1 MATGSHIALVGAA
14 GSGKPLSQFLPNLGM
29 RCQKRMGMPCE
40 AQVNSFGGPGRRR
53 SLGLVLRSACPRVPA
68 CAELPGR
75 LPSRALGR
83 RLGRDGHPPVGQ
95 VPSSAHPTGSCSSD
109 APVRKVR
116 LRSATAGG
124 LEWKQHP
131 RQCRFRFYLGCSQA
145 ADLSAQG
152 SNCEFRSTSLRPGQ
166 V

>member
-1 MATGSHIALVGAA
+1 M
-14 GSGKPLSQFLPNLGM
+14 KPRSTL
-29 RCQKRMGMPCE
+29 
-40 AQVNSFGGPGRRR
+40 FGGPGRRR
-53 SLGLVLRSACPRVPA
+53 SLGLVLVQCVSA
-68 CAELPGR
+68 CAEQLPGR

-83 RLGRDGHPPVGQ
+83 RLGRDGHPPVWQ
-95 VPSSAHPTGSCSSD
+95 VPSCAHPTGSASSD

-145 ADLSAQG
+145 R
-152 SNCEFRSTSLRPGQ
+152 RSERSGLELRVSLHFAPPRAGMSKSWRCPPCQKETQSQLLLFCRSQIAGP
-166 V
+166 VPL